1 MHKFLKFALVFF
13 QAKPSPGM
21 TKAETQVVDFKQ
33 NNFSV
38 RLTSARRKAA

>member
-1 MHKFLKFALVFF
+1 MHKFLKFARVFP
-13 QAKPSPGM
+13 QAKPSPG
-21 TKAETQVVDFKQ
+21 TAQAETQAVDFKQ